1 MILIRRKE
9 LVLVGITYY
18 RLDYPSLLQEF
29 YHHFEDT
36 VPDIPRVHKFLG
48 FWKDNIEA
56 PIKEVRVSMSNTH
69 QLINAD
75 FYKVLN

>member
-36 VPDIPRVHKFLG
+36 VPDIPRVHKFLS
-48 FWKDNIEA
+48 FWKNNIEA
-56 PIKEVRVSMSNTH
+56 TIKEIQVTYGSGSYRGALFH
-69 QLINAD
+69 AKI
-75 FYKVLN
+75 

>member
-48 FWKDNIEA
+48 FWKDNIEST
-56 PIKEVRVSMSNTH
+56 IKEVQVSYGSGNYRGSP
-69 QLINAD
+69 
-75 FYKVLN
+75 FYAKI

>member
-36 VPDIPRVHKFLG
+36 VPDIPRVHKFLN
-48 FWKDNIEA
+48 FWKTNIEST
-56 PIKEVRVSMSNTH
+56 IKEIQVCYSGSSNYRGSPYYAK
-69 QLINAD
+69 I
-75 FYKVLN
+75 